1 MLFTQGRIVFAL
13 CFLAVFAIAIV
24 WSYRKDKS
32 ERAINYKGST
42 KIVITI
48 LILLIV
54 LSSLTKILKFL

>member
-1 MLFTQGRIVFAL
+1 MFTPGRIAFTI
-13 CFLAVFAIAIV
+13 CFIAIFAISLV

-48 LILLIV
+48 FILLAV
-54 LSSLTKILKFL
+54 LVSLTKVLKFL

>member
-1 MLFTQGRIVFAL
+1 MLFTKGRIVFAL
-13 CFLAVFAIAIV
+13 CFIAVFAIALV

-48 LILLIV
+48 LILLAL
-54 LSSLTKILKFL
+54 LSGLTKVLKYF

>member
-1 MLFTQGRIVFAL
+1 MLFTPGRIAFAL
-13 CFLAVFAIAIV
+13 CFVAVFIIALV

-48 LILLIV
+48 LILLV
-54 LSSLTKILKFL
+54 LLSSLTKVLKYF

>member
-1 MLFTQGRIVFAL
+1 MLFTPGRIAFAL
-13 CFLAVFAIAIV
+13 CFIAVFVIALV

-48 LILLIV
+48 LVLLALMI
-54 LSSLTKILKFL
+54 SLTKVLKFF